1 MNKYTAYLL
10 MLANYFTAYVFIW
23 GLRLFDT
30 IDSEFMQITFFQRH
44 EITLQLSGG
53 EEFIHME
60 SMGGGG

>member
-1 MNKYTAYLL
+1 MNQYTAYADQLF
-10 MLANYFTAYVFIW
+10 YC
-23 GLRLFDT
+23 LRLFDLL
-30 IDSEFMQITFFQRH
+30 DSEFMQITFFQRH